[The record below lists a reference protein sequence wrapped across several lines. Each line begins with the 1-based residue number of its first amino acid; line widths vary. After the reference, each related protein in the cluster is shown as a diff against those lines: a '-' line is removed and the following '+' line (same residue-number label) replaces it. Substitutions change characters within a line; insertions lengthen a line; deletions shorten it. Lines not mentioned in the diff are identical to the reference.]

1 MIFSNFSQAVAK
13 QAARMQKHAMFY
25 SSVDKQALWELY
37 LSSFP
42 EGSDPIYK
50 VNTEHNCNCC
60 KGFIRAVG
68 SAVAIIDGKVESL
81 WDVKIPNEP
90 EYQIVADA
98 MAEFVRSFPI
108 RDVFLHNEK
117 SHGKEKTLSQL
128 LDGSMA
134 KWNHFH
140 ATLDNKFVSKD
151 VAAVSGEIR
160 SRNGLFKRGLE
171 TLSMEALDTVLELI
185 AQNSIYR
192 GEEQKYAVNAFRT
205 QLVAY
210 NKLGT
215 KEKELFI
222 WDNKVNGAVASI
234 RNTSI
239 GTLLIDLSEG
249 VELDVAIRKYEAVV
263 APANYKRPTA
273 LVTKAMIQKA
283 SETLEAMGLTSAL
296 QRRYATIE
304 DITIN
309 NVLFANRNS
318 KAAMPGNVFEEMIA
332 SVKPNVKTLDKIEE
346 VSIERFLSEILPKA
360 QSLEVLMEN
369 RHMGNLVSLIAP
381 VDDTAGKLFKWD
393 NNFSWSY
400 KDGLA
405 DSNMRQAVVAKGG
418 RVDGVFRFTHQWNY
432 DARNT
437 SLMDLH
443 VFMPGNEITKQDSI
457 NDAYGN
463 GKRVGWNNRK
473 HISSGGIQDV
483 DYTSAAPE
491 GYVPVENITFP
502 DIARMPEGEYV
513 CKIHNWSLR
522 NPTQGG
528 FKAEIEFGG
537 NVYEYERAT
546 AMKNKEWQ
554 TVAVVTLKDGK
565 FSIEHVMKPGASSK
579 EVWGAKTQEFRPVSI
594 CLLSPNHWDDAVVGN
609 KHYFFM
615 LEGVRATEAA
625 RPFYNEFLKQELN
638 EHRKTFEM
646 VGSKMKVED
655 SANQLSGLGF
665 SSTQKNDLVVKVSGA
680 FNRTIRIT
688 F

>member
-108 RDVFLHNEK
+108 RDVFLHNELK
-117 SHGKEKTLSQL
+117 IGKAHTLYTRM
-128 LDGSMA
+128 DGA
-134 KWNHFH
+134 IQKWNHFNVM
-140 ATLDNKFVSKD
+140 LEGKFISND

-381 VDDTAGKLFKWD
+381 VDATAGKLFKWD

-400 KDGLA
+400 KDGVA
-405 DSNMRQAVVAKGG
+405 DSIKERVKEAGG
-418 RVDGVFRFTHQWNY
+418 AVDGVLRFSIMWADGDGDNSDL
-432 DARNT
+432 DAHCIEPTGHIYYGVR
-437 SLMDLH
+437 SL
-443 VFMPGNEITKQDSI
+443 
-457 NDAYGN
+457 Y
-463 GKRVGWNNRK
+463 
-473 HISSGGIQDV
+473 SGGKLDIDIRHPGMECKGKP
-483 DYTSAAPE
+483 A
-491 GYVPVENITFP
+491 VENITWP
-502 DIARMPEGEYV
+502 SLARMEDGIYQFHVNQFSERSSKGFSAQV
-513 CKIHNWSLR
+513 EFNGQIHHYSTDKR
-522 NPTQGG
+522 VVGTV
-528 FKAEIEFGG
+528 K
-537 NVYEYERAT
+537 VAT
-546 AMKNKEWQ
+546 
-554 TVAVVTLKDGK
+554 VTLKNGV
-565 FSIEHVMKPGASSK
+565 FSIEHHMSTTTSSK

-615 LEGVRATEAA
+615 LEGVKASEAA